1 MDEMRKDSSRPVNPR
16 RRKRSQMQIF
26 KEAYLPIIIA
36 GIAVLLIIIFIIGSV
51 SRAIERR
58 KAETDASIA
67 ASVSMVEEEKRLSEE
82 AQDLI
87 KEAAILANQ
96 YDYAGAIAVLDG
108 FSGDMSKYPQLAGK
122 RAAYTDAQ
130 SKLIVWD
137 DPSKVTSLSFQLL
150 IADPVRAFADKTY
163 GSSYDKNFVTI
174 NEFSSILQQLYD
186 NGYVLVS
193 LDDVFESSGAVY
205 SAKTLY
211 LPQGK
216 KPLILTQTQV
226 NYNTYMVDGDG
237 DKLPDKDG
245 AGFASKLVLENGK
258 ITCEMV
264 DSNGNTVRGN
274 YDLVPIL
281 DAFIEAHPDFSYK
294 GAKAVLAV
302 TGYDGLFGYRTNPAA
317 KELFGEDAY
326 SKAISDA
333 GAVAAALRNSGYDIA
348 CYTYSNMDYSQR
360 SAAEIQADL
369 RKWTNEVLPI
379 LGSVDILAFAR
390 NGDIN
395 TSGAYSGDK
404 FNTLQNA
411 GFRYYLGFSK
421 DGTSW
426 ANVADTYVRMGRILV
441 TGSNMKQHPDWFND
455 MFDVKTVV
463 ESIRGYEWN

>member
-1 MDEMRKDSSRPVNPR
+1 MDEMKNDSSRPVNPR
-16 RRKRSQMQIF
+16 RRKRSQMQVF

-67 ASVSMVEEEKRLSEE
+67 ASISMAEEEKRLSEE
-82 AQDLI
+82 AQTLI
-87 KEAAILANQ
+87 QEAEVLVAQ
-96 YDYAGAIAVLDG
+96 YDYAGAIAVLDS
-108 FSGDMSKYPQLAGK
+108 FSGDMTKYPQLVDK

-130 SKLIVWD
+130 GKLVAWN
-137 DPSKVTSLSFQLL
+137 DPSKVENLSFQLL
-150 IADPVRAFADKTY
+150 IADPSRAFVDKTY
-163 GSSYDKNFVTI
+163 GSSYEKNFVTI
-174 NEFSSILQQLYD
+174 NEFSAILQQLYD

-193 LDDVFESSGAVY
+193 LDDVFENNA
-205 SAKTLY
+205 AKTLY

-226 NYNTYMVDGDG
+226 NYNTYMIDGDG
-237 DKLPDKDG
+237 DKLPDKNG

-258 ITCEMV
+258 LTCEMV
-264 DSNGNTVRGN
+264 DSNGNTVRGA

-281 DAFIEAHPDFSYK
+281 DAFIESHPDFSYK

-317 KELFGEDAY
+317 KEIFGADAY
-326 SKAISDA
+326 AKAVSEA
-333 GAVAAALRNSGYDIA
+333 GAVAAALRASGYDIA
-348 CYTYSNMDYSQR
+348 CYTYSNTDYSQS
-360 SAAEIQADL
+360 SAAQIKADL
-369 RKWTNEVLPI
+369 LKWTNEVLPI

-390 NGDIN
+390 NGDISA
-395 TSGAYSGDK
+395 SGAYSGDK
-404 FNTLQNA
+404 FNALQDA
-411 GFRYYLGFSK
+411 GFRYYLGFST
-421 DGTSW
+421 DGNSW
-426 ANVADTYVRMGRILV
+426 ATVADAYVRIGRILV

-463 ESIRGYEWN
+463 ESIRGYTWN